1 MRKENLRKNQKQGN
15 KYIDPNE
22 LKNGDDPNVY
32 FKELAGLAAI
42 LGTGIGGPAIFL
54 NDRVYA
60 AKNSV
65 DPKSQI
71 VGSVSTSTQ
80 IDANNKINSKSNG
93 KEVSISNSEAQS
105 ISNFNSRS
113 LLISQSTSS
122 SLKESLSRSQST
134 STSLK
139 QSLSYSQST
148 SELHS
153 LNNSHVKKA
162 SLGSEKRKVSQ
173 SHLRDSKSL
182 SNHEKTS
189 ETVSSIS
196 HDNNNTNLGKT
207 NYTRVSSNTILEKQ
221 NSINNVNSLSLSN
234 GHIIEMAPQIPV
246 VFNKNTTDSKSQSIN
261 KLNLNNVFASVDQA
275 NTGVNENTAE
285 VSNGTEF
292 QTALNNS
299 NISLIRLTDNID
311 LGQSGMGDLQIPP
324 RNLTIE
330 GKGHDLNLGDN
341 CIWLNNW
348 LDNSTSSKTTTIVKS
363 LNLYTANERGGFALT
378 GSGAETLIYDNVHAT
393 GGAAVMADTFAS
405 SGYLK
410 TFEIQGHTTIDGVSS
425 YQYNGNT
432 YYTNS
437 ANFVGYSTL
446 IYAGNDLIVDDD
458 ASLIINNSMSP
469 YDVAMLA
476 NNGEHAVEVG
486 KNATLE
492 INNTYSGYSG
502 GQIWNNVGNI
512 ALTNSNG
519 RFIAGENSYINLST
533 SGANIYFASGSSN
546 NIVTFNSG
554 TATKFSGNQN
564 IYFGGS
570 ENVVNIDDPDYVV
583 LNTSS
588 GTTYATDSNAVVN
601 ATNTNVIV
609 TNDGI
614 TRESNYF
621 TNNQSSVNGTT
632 YSVGTTIGEQNNGKA
647 SVASVMND
655 INKNGTTQ
663 VEYMSGSKHSESISY
678 SISTSESVSTSFVES
693 ISRSTS
699 QSLSR
704 NGSRSLSESLSNSVS
719 QSEILS
725 NSVSQSES
733 LSNSVSM
740 SESLSNSV
748 SMSESLSNSVSMS
761 ESLSNSVSM
770 SESISNSV
778 SMSESLSNS
787 VSMSESISNSVNK
800 SERVSESTSF
810 STSKSMGSTSV
821 NESLSTSN
829 VSASQ
834 SLIPSEIPANSLS
847 SETGQATPVTPIAS
861 EKRLSS
867 NRRNSESIGIIKV
880 NKTNRMA
887 KRPRNQKLPQ
897 TGTKNNSG
905 LLGII
910 AASLGALLGLRSRKN
925 NKK

>member
-1 MRKENLRKNQKQGN
+1 MRKENLRKNRKQGN

-80 IDANNKINSKSNG
+80 IDANNKINSKSKG

-196 HDNNNTNLGKT
+196 HDNNNTNLEKT

-234 GHIIEMAPQIPV
+234 GQIIEMVPQIPV

-311 LGQSGMGDLQIPP
+311 LGQSGMGDLLIPP

-348 LDNSTSSKTTTIVKS
+348 LNDSTSSKTTTIVKS

-393 GGAAVMADTFAS
+393 GGAAVMADTFAP

-410 TFEIQGHTTIDGVSS
+410 TFEVQGHTTIDGVSS

-432 YYTNS
+432 YYTSS
-437 ANFVGYSTL
+437 ANFVGYGTL

-476 NNGEHAVEVG
+476 NDGEHAVEVG

-704 NGSRSLSESLSNSVS
+704 SGSKSLSESLSNSVS

-725 NSVSQSES
+725 NSVSMSESLSNSVSMSDSLSNSVSMSESLSNSVSMSDSLSNSVSMSES

-770 SESISNSV
+770 SDSLSNSV

-787 VSMSESISNSVNK
+787 VSMSESLSNSV
-800 SERVSESTSF
+800 
-810 STSKSMGSTSV
+810 SMSD
-821 NESLSTSN
+821 SLSNS
-829 VSASQ
+829 VSMSD
-834 SLIPSEIPANSLS
+834 S
-847 SETGQATPVTPIAS
+847 
-861 EKRLSS
+861 
-867 NRRNSESIGIIKV
+867 
-880 NKTNRMA
+880 
-887 KRPRNQKLPQ
+887 
-897 TGTKNNSG
+897 
-905 LLGII
+905 
-910 AASLGALLGLRSRKN
+910 
-925 NKK
+925 

>member
-1 MRKENLRKNQKQGN
+1 M
-15 KYIDPNE
+15 
-22 LKNGDDPNVY
+22 
-32 FKELAGLAAI
+32 
-42 LGTGIGGPAIFL
+42 
-54 NDRVYA
+54 
-60 AKNSV
+60 
-65 DPKSQI
+65 
-71 VGSVSTSTQ
+71 
-80 IDANNKINSKSNG
+80 
-93 KEVSISNSEAQS
+93 
-105 ISNFNSRS
+105 
-113 LLISQSTSS
+113 
-122 SLKESLSRSQST
+122 
-134 STSLK
+134 
-139 QSLSYSQST
+139 
-148 SELHS
+148 
-153 LNNSHVKKA
+153 
-162 SLGSEKRKVSQ
+162 GSEKRKVSQ

-196 HDNNNTNLGKT
+196 HANNNTNLGKT

-234 GHIIEMAPQIPV
+234 GQIIEMAPQIPV

-311 LGQSGMGDLQIPP
+311 LGQSGMGVLPIPP

-341 CIWLNNW
+341 CIWLNN
-348 LDNSTSSKTTTIVKS
+348 NTSSKTTTIVKS
-363 LNLYTANERGGFALT
+363 LNLYTANFRGGFALT
-378 GSGAETLIYDNVHAT
+378 STGAETLIYDNVHAT
-393 GGAAVMADTFAS
+393 GGAAVMADTFAP

-432 YYTNS
+432 YSTDS

-492 INNTYSGYSG
+492 INNTYSGDSG
-502 GQIWNNVGNI
+502 SPIWNNVGNI

-583 LNTSS
+583 LNTTS
-588 GTTYATDSNAVVN
+588 GTTYATGSNAVVD

-632 YSVGTTIGEQNNGKA
+632 YSVGTTIGEQNDGKA
-647 SVASVMND
+647 SVASVMNN

-704 NGSRSLSESLSNSVS
+704 SGSKSLSESLSNSVS

-725 NSVSQSES
+725 NSVSQSESLSKSVSMSDSLSNSVSMSDSLSNSVSMSDSLSNSVSMSDSLSNSVSMSESLSNSVSMSDSLSNSVSMSESLSNSVSMSDSLSNSVSMSESLSNSVSMSDS

-761 ESLSNSVSM
+761 DSLSNSVSM
-770 SESISNSV
+770 SESQSS
-778 SMSESLSNS
+778 
-787 VSMSESISNSVNK
+787 
-800 SERVSESTSF
+800 
-810 STSKSMGSTSV
+810 
-821 NESLSTSN
+821 
-829 VSASQ
+829 SASTLT
-834 SLIPSEIPANSLS
+834 STNSTNNNGS
-847 SETGQATPVTPIAS
+847 KVTPNNSGAKSTISTNTLKSQHENAES
-861 EKRLSS
+861 VDRTVKRHHH
-867 NRRNSESIGIIKV
+867 RG
-880 NKTNRMA
+880 
-887 KRPRNQKLPQ
+887 KLPQ
-897 TGTKNNSG
+897 TGAESSSNLLGLMITALGG
-905 LLGII
+905 LLGF
-910 AASLGALLGLRSRKN
+910 RRK
-925 NKK
+925 KRKDGDKD